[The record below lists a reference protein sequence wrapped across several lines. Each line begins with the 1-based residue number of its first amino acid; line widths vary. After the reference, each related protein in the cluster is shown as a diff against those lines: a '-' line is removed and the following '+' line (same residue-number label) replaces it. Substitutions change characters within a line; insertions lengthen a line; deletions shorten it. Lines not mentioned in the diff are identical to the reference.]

1 MKKPNITKVIIQSLC
16 GVFMLCMG
24 ICLSCLDI
32 NSPSSLAT
40 TAYSNRSLVVNAAS
54 SKNVGQFIKTN
65 WLWFAIGGGVL
76 VLLIVIIV
84 CVSVVNHKKKIK
96 KLKEERNAIK
106 ADLTKDEEK
115 QETAAEPVEKV
126 EKQDENLDM
135 KAEEQSLQA
144 RISDYENLYNQA
156 SYPNFTSKNF
166 PDLMDYIKLKMDM
179 ENQKSAYNNPT
190 NIMPENID
198 VFVENDSNDER
209 VRQIKK
215 EYQEEL
221 HRIDEILHEQEKAKL
236 REEIQ
241 KQKDIIDKLEEE
253 YEIADNLLDEL
264 YKKDE
269 TEGLD
274 ENVSL
279 TKEPVVEEKL
289 EEKPAQSVEE
299 VEEADIQ
306 EIPVQEQKQKIA
318 SGDIVITP
326 NKKLTLQEAYKLLSS
341 KQKSYFKN
349 LRDYADKKPNSRAKE
364 TKNYVVVGCGNKHYI
379 RLLIKRGVTIAA
391 FPSENEEM
399 MKLRLSGL
407 APVKAEETQIKIV
420 DDNAFAM
427 AKQMIDIR
435 VEQVA
440 KEKQVLKEIK
450 KNNGV
455 KPKKKKTT

>member
-1 MKKPNITKVIIQSLC
+1 MKKSNITKAIIQSLC
-16 GVFMLCMG
+16 GVLMLCMG
-24 ICLSCLDI
+24 ICLSCLDT
-32 NSPSSLAT
+32 NSSSSLET
-40 TAYSNRSLVVNAAS
+40 TAYSKRSLMAS
-54 SKNVGQFIKTN
+54 ASTKNVWQFVKTN

-84 CVSVVNHKKKIK
+84 CVSVAKHKKKVK
-96 KLKEERNAIK
+96 KLQEEKNALN
-106 ADLTKDEEK
+106 ADLAKEVEK
-115 QETAAEPVEKV
+115 QEAVAEPVEKN
-126 EKQDENLDM
+126 EKQDENLDK

-144 RISDYENLYNQA
+144 EISDYENLYNQT
-156 SYPNFTSKNF
+156 SYSNSSSNTF
-166 PDLMDYIKLKMDM
+166 PDMMDYIKLKMDL
-179 ENQKSAYNNPT
+179 EKQKSTYNNPT
-190 NIMPENID
+190 SVMPENID
-198 VFVENDSNDER
+198 VLVENDSNDER

-241 KQKDIIDKLEEE
+241 KQKDIIDKLQEE

-269 TEGLD
+269 TESLD
-274 ENVSL
+274 ENMQL
-279 TKEPVVEEKL
+279 KKEPVA
-289 EEKPAQSVEE
+289 EEKPEDKPVKIVEE
-299 VEEADIQ
+299 VEEDDIEEMPEQ
-306 EIPVQEQKQKIA
+306 EPKQKIS

-341 KQKSYFKN
+341 KQKSYFKS

-379 RLLIKRGVTIAA
+379 RLSIKRGVTIAA

-440 KEKQVLKEIK
+440 KEKQVLKEIR
-450 KNNGV
+450 KNNSS
-455 KPKKKKTT
+455 KPKKKK

>member
-1 MKKPNITKVIIQSLC
+1 
-16 GVFMLCMG
+16 
-24 ICLSCLDI
+24 
-32 NSPSSLAT
+32 
-40 TAYSNRSLVVNAAS
+40 
-54 SKNVGQFIKTN
+54 
-65 WLWFAIGGGVL
+65 
-76 VLLIVIIV
+76 
-84 CVSVVNHKKKIK
+84 
-96 KLKEERNAIK
+96 
-106 ADLTKDEEK
+106 
-115 QETAAEPVEKV
+115 
-126 EKQDENLDM
+126 M

-156 SYPNFTSKNF
+156 SYPNSTSKNF

-306 EIPVQEQKQKIA
+306 EYLC
-318 SGDIVITP
+318 S
-326 NKKLTLQEAYKLLSS
+326 L
-341 KQKSYFKN
+341 KN
-349 LRDYADKKPNSRAKE
+349 
-364 TKNYVVVGCGNKHYI
+364 
-379 RLLIKRGVTIAA
+379 
-391 FPSENEEM
+391 
-399 MKLRLSGL
+399 
-407 APVKAEETQIKIV
+407 
-420 DDNAFAM
+420 
-427 AKQMIDIR
+427 
-435 VEQVA
+435 
-440 KEKQVLKEIK
+440 
-450 KNNGV
+450 
-455 KPKKKKTT
+455 